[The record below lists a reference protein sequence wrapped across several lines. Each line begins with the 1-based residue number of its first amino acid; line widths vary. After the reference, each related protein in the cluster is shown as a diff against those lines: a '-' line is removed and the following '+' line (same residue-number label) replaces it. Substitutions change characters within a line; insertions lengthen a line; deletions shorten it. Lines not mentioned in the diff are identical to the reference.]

1 MRDEL
6 LTNDKQNKLNSN
18 EKNSINWFCLNI
30 HTILAP
36 INAKKTTYK
45 YLTEN
50 AIKEQMWAESK
61 LLKHFIAS
69 LTYVRYLVL
78 FIRKINTE

>member
-1 MRDEL
+1 MREEL

-36 INAKKTTYK
+36 INAKKQPINISLK
-45 YLTEN
+45 MQLRNKCGPRANYL
-50 AIKEQMWAESK
+50 
-61 LLKHFIAS
+61 
-69 LTYVRYLVL
+69 
-78 FIRKINTE
+78 NTS